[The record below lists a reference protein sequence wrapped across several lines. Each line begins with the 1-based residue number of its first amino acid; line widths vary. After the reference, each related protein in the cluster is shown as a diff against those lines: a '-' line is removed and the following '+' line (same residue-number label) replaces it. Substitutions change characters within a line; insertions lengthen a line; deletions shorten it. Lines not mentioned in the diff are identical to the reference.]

1 MSSEEFRR
9 RYCDMK
15 DEVHELRDL
24 DAGELRVWHVNYMGV
39 GDVVVVNTCVDF
51 INIASVGSILITYRH
66 GAYLKIERGY
76 WVRVESGVVRSLRN
90 DLDIFD
96 LLVIESDRVT
106 TLITTSE

>member
-1 MSSEEFRR
+1 MSTEEFRR

-15 DEVHELRDL
+15 DEVLELRDL
-24 DAGELRVWHVNYMGV
+24 DAGELRVWHVNYEGA
-39 GDVVVVNTCVDF
+39 GDVVVVNTCADF
-51 INIASVGSILITYRH
+51 IRISSVGSVLITYRH
-66 GAYLKIERGY
+66 GTYLKIERGY
-76 WVRVESGVVRSLRN
+76 WVRVESGIVRVLRS

>member
-1 MSSEEFRR
+1 MSSDEFRR

-15 DEVHELRDL
+15 DEVLELRDL
-24 DAGELRVWHVNYMGV
+24 DAGELRVWRVNYRGV
-39 GDVVVVNTCVDF
+39 GDVVVVNTCMDF

-66 GAYLKIERGY
+66 GAYLKTERDY
-76 WVRVESGVVRSLRN
+76 WVRAESGAVRILRN

-96 LLVIESDRVT
+96 LLVIESGRAA

>member
-1 MSSEEFRR
+1 MSAEEFRR

-15 DEVHELRDL
+15 DEVLELREL
-24 DAGELRVWHVNYMGV
+24 DAGELRVWHVNYEGV

-51 INIASVGSILITYRH
+51 INVASVGSVLITYSH
-66 GAYLKIERGY
+66 GTYLKIERGY
-76 WVRVESGVVRSLRN
+76 WIRVASGVVRILRN

-106 TLITTSE
+106 KLINTSE